1 MGLLDLFKPKIHR
14 SGDLEGL
21 ERLVL
26 GPAWASS
33 SADPNESFLAT
44 SDALDPR
51 DALYHLPSMTAAGM
65 NAGFS
70 EMADPKAVERFLIV
84 IRDEERRSPPSRR

>member
-1 MGLLDLFKPKIHR
+1 MGLLDLFKPKIDH

-33 SADPNESFLAT
+33 SADPNESLLLM
-44 SDALDPR
+44 SDALDQR
-51 DALYHLPSMTAAGM
+51 RALYHLPYVSTTGM
-65 NAGFS
+65 DANFT
-70 EMADPKAVERFLIV
+70 EMADPKAIERFLIV